1 MLDHSHP
8 HSPTFYILLVLSTC
22 NQKWLSPKCCDV
34 ILTSFWR
41 HPMWNTCTR
50 THLLYQGAIQSPWGT
65 NSRPREQTVIIR
77 AKPSPWGQNRH
88 PQSFFHR
95 IALRHLPICTPEFI
109 LFFIVYFSVLVD
121 FTTMYDVV
129 MSLWRHSN
137 VRHLEN
143 THVRVKIHVLDYF
156 PLHTPTFYILLVSP
170 TCIQVDMSLWSRD
183 VTQTS
188 AILENT
194 CIRLLPTTLSPF

>member
-1 MLDHSHP
+1 MRAKPSSWGQD
-8 HSPTFYILLVLSTC
+8 
-22 NQKWLSPKCCDV
+22 
-34 ILTSFWR
+34 R
-41 HPMWNTCTR
+41 HP
-50 THLLYQGAIQSPWGT
+50 QGK
-65 NSRPREQTVIIR
+65 TVTLR
-77 AKPSPWGQNRH
+77 AKPSPSGQNSHARGL
-88 PQSFFHR
+88 FHR
-95 IALRHLPICTPEFI
+95 ITLRYLPFCTPEIFFSFF
-109 LFFIVYFSVLVD
+109 LFFFSVLVD